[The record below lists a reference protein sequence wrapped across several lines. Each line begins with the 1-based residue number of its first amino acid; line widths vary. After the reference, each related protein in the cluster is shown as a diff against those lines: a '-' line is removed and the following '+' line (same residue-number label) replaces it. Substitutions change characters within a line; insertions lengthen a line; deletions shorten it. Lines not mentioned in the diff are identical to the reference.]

1 MDKYEFKGTDGLW
14 RCLES
19 VSGDITVYAR
29 DFAGMPDIVKMTK
42 KIPSTAIYDAHL
54 IAAAPDLLQACI
66 DALSTISD
74 MGHPDGGTAETLRA
88 AIHKALN
95 IV

>member
-1 MDKYEFKGTDGLW
+1 MKYEFKGTDGIW

-19 VSGDITVYAR
+19 VTGDITIYAR
-29 DFAGMPDIVKMTK
+29 DFAAMPDIVRMTK
-42 KIPSTAIYDAHL
+42 KIPATAIYDAHL

-66 DALSTISD
+66 EALEDYEKNELPNNISNK
-74 MGHPDGGTAETLRA
+74 LKQ

-95 IV
+95 INK